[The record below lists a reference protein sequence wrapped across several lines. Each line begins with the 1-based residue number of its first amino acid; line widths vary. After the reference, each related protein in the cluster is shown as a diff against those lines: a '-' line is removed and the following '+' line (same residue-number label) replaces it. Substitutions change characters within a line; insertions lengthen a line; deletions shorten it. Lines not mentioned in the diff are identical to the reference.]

1 MGQIW
6 SVLGHMSSGL
16 DEIKRNARERMDQ
29 DAYIARLQL
38 ENCQLRNKNEQLEL
52 QQRSSGA
59 TRLLDRSVVSLPSF
73 ATQVISSSPIGDFSV
88 DDLDKSLS
96 PPEPRIRGKFVGEFL
111 YILIFSSKFSC
122 HLL

>member
-38 ENCQLRNKNEQLEL
+38 ENCQLRNKNEEVEL

-96 PPEPRIRGKFVGEFL
+96 PPEPRIRGKNLRFTDHCKQPDR
-111 YILIFSSKFSC
+111 YW
-122 HLL
+122 